1 LSLFQSMYRHRW
13 LYVMMLPSL
22 AYYLVY
28 KYAPMAG
35 LVIAFKDYNLF
46 DGLWNSPWVGLK
58 HFRDVFSNREFAVLL
73 RNTLL
78 ISTYK
83 IVFGMLP
90 DLALAVL
97 INEVRL
103 AWYRKTV
110 QTIVYFPYFLSWVIV
125 YGILLMFLT
134 PDNGLINQLLQQ
146 FGLKP
151 ISFLTSNDWFRSV
164 LVVSEIWKDIGVGS
178 VIYLAAMAGIDPQL
192 YEAAEMDGAG
202 RWKQIWHITLPGVRN
217 VFVLLLIL
225 KLGHILDAGFAQ
237 IYVLYNSLVYETAD
251 IIDTWVFRRGLEQM
265 QYSYA
270 TAVGLFKSVVGF
282 VMVVIANQVAK
293 KFGDNGIW

>member
-1 LSLFQSMYRHRW
+1 MSLFQSMYRHRW

>member
-1 LSLFQSMYRHRW
+1 
-13 LYVMMLPSL
+13 MMLPSL